1 MLTFENHV
9 LWSLFQILSGGN
21 RFYLLQLFQGFCEN
35 ILKPIIQ
42 EAVSEALPPH
52 LETATSA
59 KKYYTVQQAAEIAN
73 VDISTIYRWK
83 GKGTLTFL
91 YIEGRT
97 LISAEEFDAKIETKE
112 LVRYKHS
119 FSK

>member
-1 MLTFENHV
+1 MDANK
-9 LWSLFQILSGGN
+9 
-21 RFYLLQLFQGFCEN
+21 LFQGFCEN

-42 EAVSEALPPH
+42 EAVSEALPTH
-52 LETATSA
+52 HETLTPG
-59 KKYYTVQQAAEIAN
+59 KTYYTVQEAANIAN

-83 GKGTLTFL
+83 GKGTITLL
-91 YIEGRT
+91 HIEGRT

>member
-1 MLTFENHV
+1 MDANK
-9 LWSLFQILSGGN
+9 
-21 RFYLLQLFQGFCEN
+21 LFQGFCEN

-91 YIEGRT
+91 YIEAEPS
-97 LISAEEFDAKIETKE
+97 SAQKNSMP
-112 LVRYKHS
+112 R
-119 FSK
+119 SKQRNSCAINTAFQNSIIINP

>member
-1 MLTFENHV
+1 MDANK
-9 LWSLFQILSGGN
+9 
-21 RFYLLQLFQGFCEN
+21 LFQGFCDN

-112 LVRYKHS
+112 LVRYKHG

>member
-1 MLTFENHV
+1 MDANK
-9 LWSLFQILSGGN
+9 
-21 RFYLLQLFQGFCEN
+21 LFQGFCEN

-42 EAVSEALPPH
+42 EAVSEALPTH
-52 LETATSA
+52 HETLTSG
-59 KKYYTVQQAAEIAN
+59 KKYYTIQEAANIAN

-83 GKGTLTFL
+83 GKGTITLL
-91 YIEGRT
+91 HIEGRT